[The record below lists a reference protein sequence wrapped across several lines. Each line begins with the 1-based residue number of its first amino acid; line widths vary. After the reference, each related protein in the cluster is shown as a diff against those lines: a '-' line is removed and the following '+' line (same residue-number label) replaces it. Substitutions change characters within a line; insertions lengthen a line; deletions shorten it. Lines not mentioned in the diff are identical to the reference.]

1 MLVNLF
7 IIVFI
12 LLVIHCDSLCVAKKK
27 IKKIIIIIDL
37 RRKRYF
43 YGITRVLKTQHLYLV
58 NSTGD
63 EQDPM
68 QTGNFETA

>member
-27 IKKIIIIIDL
+27 NKKIIIIDL